1 MMMSQYWHLLK
12 VWFHFDP
19 SLLLFCD
26 NVTKYDVF
34 FTAFGSVPTTLQNID
49 PMSPAV
55 GQWPDGAR
63 EGGAVQQGLAL
74 PPVHPHLLDQGQP
87 QEPHPLRP
95 PQVLHGETI
104 RLSILRPE
112 LRHQAE
118 SAGWRWSQ
126 DQATRMVPWMKPRI
140 LACLVNL
147 VNCKGTFLLLDSGQT
162 PCVDFMRSALLKCF

>member
-1 MMMSQYWHLLK
+1 MKKGLK
-12 VWFHFDP
+12 NPPTLWWCHNIGI
-19 SLLLFCD
+19 SL
-26 NVTKYDVF
+26 KYDFILTPPSFYFVTMSLKMTCF
-34 FTAFGSVPTTLQNID
+34 FMAFGSFPTTLQNID

-118 SAGWRWSQ
+118 SAGGDRARIKQQEWS
-126 DQATRMVPWMKPRI
+126 
-140 LACLVNL
+140 LAWNL
-147 VNCKGTFLLLDSGQT
+147 GFWPV
-162 PCVDFMRSALLKCF
+162 